1 MFRAQIVSY
10 FTHIY
15 YNIKLFFDIMAR
27 KTYPQD
33 EIPQDDL
40 PDDEILVDFDQ
51 FTDIDNVET
60 DNISLLRSR
69 RV

>member
-15 YNIKLFFDIMAR
+15 YNIKLFFDVLSR

-33 EIPQDDL
+33 EIPQDEI
-40 PDDEILVDFDQ
+40 PQDEILVDFDE
-51 FTDIDNVET
+51 FVDIESDT
-60 DNISLLRSR
+60 ISLLRSR

>member
-15 YNIKLFFDIMAR
+15 YNIKLFFDVLSR
-27 KTYPQD
+27 KTYTQD
-33 EIPQDDL
+33 EIPQ
-40 PDDEILVDFDQ
+40 DEILVDFDE
-51 FTDIDNVET
+51 FVDIESDT
-60 DNISLLRSR
+60 ISLLRSR